1 MEAFVLP
8 RLDGAIEELQRSQ
21 YFDTFDLVLRYWQAA
36 MDLVSRRMTVRSAP
50 FGLHRF
56 DVLPFDVCSS
66 PAPFQRLME
75 KAIGSSPRLLCY
87 REGTIV

>member
-8 RLDGAIEELQRSQ
+8 RLDGTIEELQRSQ

-36 MDLVSRRMTVRSAP
+36 MDLVSRRMTVRSAL

-75 KAIGSSPRLLCY
+75 KAIGGSPCLICY